1 MTMRDCDI
9 HAAIEAGELSI
20 DPYDPDSVG
29 PASIDLTL
37 SVYFMRVDG
46 QGTGGVIRMDQP
58 IEYEKFTRQRVII
71 PPKSFILA
79 STIERVTLPA
89 DICAKVEGRSSI
101 GRMGLFVQNAG
112 WVDPGWD
119 GCLTLELYNANEFP
133 IEIVAGRRICQLVLD
148 RMTGPVD
155 KPYAGK
161 YKGDGSVA
169 GSRIYKDWEALLDD
183 CEICNGE
190 LGGVKGNE
198 NVIHGKKV
206 CDYCYAKMMRGEI
219 LYPEG

>member
-1 MTMRDCDI
+1 MTMRDCEI
-9 HAAIEAGELSI
+9 HAAIEAGELGI
-20 DPYDPDSVG
+20 DPYAPDAVG
-29 PASIDLTL
+29 PASVDLTL
-37 SVYFMRVDG
+37 SVHFMRVDG
-46 QGTGGVIRMDQP
+46 QSTGGLIKMDKP

-148 RMTGPVD
+148 RMAGPVD

-169 GSRIYKDWEALLDD
+169 GSRIHKDWEALRDD
-183 CEICNGE
+183 
-190 LGGVKGNE
+190 
-198 NVIHGKKV
+198 
-206 CDYCYAKMMRGEI
+206 
-219 LYPEG
+219 